1 MKIVVDTNI
10 ILKALIKNSKVRAI
24 LLNPNHQFCVPEYA
38 IEETERHLPSIVEKT
53 GLPAGEVKLVLSIL
67 LTNMQVIPLQEV
79 MSKWNEAVEIMAPI
93 DIEDTPFIAAALV
106 QRFDGI
112 WSDDKHLK
120 RQKKVKVWSTGEILR
135 LG

>member
-10 ILKALIKNSKVRAI
+10 ILKALIKNSKVRTT
-24 LLNPNHQFCVPEYA
+24 LLNPNHQFCVPEHA
-38 IEETERHLPSIVEKT
+38 IEETERHLPLIVEKT

-79 MSKWNEAVEIMAPI
+79 MSKWNEAFEMMAPI

-106 QRFDGI
+106 QPSDGI

-120 RQKKVKVWSTGEILR
+120 RQKKVKVWSTREILR